1 MSKRTSF
8 DTEEVTGFN
17 PSIAHQF
24 AQVRGRFPGTGTGL
38 KIICHQFAIKTR
50 RCFAAGIEQAR
61 HRAALNS
68 GLPNLASTGACRGS
82 RRRLGSSFS
91 ILEVTGGRHVRVEAP
106 RRAVTLDEVRA
117 HRNAI
122 TQLGERFGVRN
133 IRVFGSVA
141 RGEATS
147 GSDLDLLVDV
157 DRGHG
162 YFDMAGFALG
172 VEDELGVMTQVATAG
187 GLKLRIRDR
196 VLREAVAL

>member
-1 MSKRTSF
+1 MHT
-8 DTEEVTGFN
+8 
-17 PSIAHQF
+17 
-24 AQVRGRFPGTGTGL
+24 
-38 KIICHQFAIKTR
+38 
-50 RCFAAGIEQAR
+50 AAVADD
-61 HRAALNS
+61 
-68 GLPNLASTGACRGS
+68 
-82 RRRLGSSFS
+82 
-91 ILEVTGGRHVRVEAP
+91 ILMI
-106 RRAVTLDEVRA
+106 LRA
-117 HRNAI
+117 HRDELRAAG
-122 TQLGERFGVRN
+122 LRHLSL
-133 IRVFGSVA
+133 FGSVA

>member
-1 MSKRTSF
+1 M
-8 DTEEVTGFN
+8 
-17 PSIAHQF
+17 
-24 AQVRGRFPGTGTGL
+24 
-38 KIICHQFAIKTR
+38 
-50 RCFAAGIEQAR
+50 
-61 HRAALNS
+61 
-68 GLPNLASTGACRGS
+68 
-82 RRRLGSSFS
+82 
-91 ILEVTGGRHVRVEAP
+91 RVEAP

-172 VEDELGVMTQVATAG
+172 VEDELGVLTQVATAG